1 MRHHSLKR
9 EKPRLDASDAVSFD
23 PQDPRNAS
31 IGPALVAWFLRHQ
44 RPLPWR
50 RHYDPYAVWISEIM
64 LQQTQMSKVVPY
76 FERWMTRFPDV
87 RAVAEAPLDALLQA
101 WEGLGYYR
109 RVQHLKAAAQQIM
122 AEHGGTLP
130 SDETS
135 LRQLPGIGTY
145 TAAAVASLAFGRPVA
160 VLDGNAQRVSA
171 RLLDWPLP
179 VKESRSQ
186 RVLRRALE
194 HWMPPGHAREF
205 NQAVMELGSLIC
217 TPRKPRCSQCPVC
230 AWCRAHAAKTVAL
243 RPVTSSR
250 PLTEAVTVAVGVLC
264 DNGKVFI
271 QKRPPE
277 GLMAGLWEF
286 PGGKAQEGEA
296 PEEALR
302 RELAEELG
310 VTVSIRE
317 KITEIR
323 HAITR
328 FRLHL
333 HAFRC
338 ALNPPNQSIRLRA
351 ATEGLWVPVD
361 ALDRYA
367 FPSANRRLIRLL
379 QAPREKRR

>member
-1 MRHHSLKR
+1 MPK
-9 EKPRLDASDAVSFD
+9 ASDTGTFD
-23 PQDPRNAS
+23 PQDSRNAC
-31 IGPALVAWFLRHQ
+31 IGPALVTWFLGHQ

-76 FERWMTRFPDV
+76 FERWMKRFPNV
-87 RAVAEAPLDALLQA
+87 QAVAEAPLDALLQA

-109 RVQHLKAAAQQIM
+109 RVHHLKAAAQQIM
-122 AEHGGTLP
+122 AQHGGKLP
-130 SDETS
+130 FDEAS
-135 LRQLPGIGTY
+135 LRRLPGIGPY
-145 TAAAVASLAFGRPVA
+145 TAAAVASLAFGRPVV

-171 RLLDWPLP
+171 RLLDWPAP
-179 VKESRSQ
+179 VKEARSLK
-186 RVLRRALE
+186 VLRQALE
-194 HWMPPGHAREF
+194 HWMPSGHAREF
-205 NQAVMELGSLIC
+205 NQAVMELGALIC
-217 TPRKPRCSQCPVC
+217 TPRNPRCVQCPVC
-230 AWCRAHAAKTVAL
+230 AWCRAYAAKTVAS
-243 RPVTSSR
+243 RPVMSGR

-286 PGGKAQEGEA
+286 PGGKAQKGETPEG
-296 PEEALR
+296 ALR

-310 VTVSIRE
+310 VTVSITE

-338 ALNPPNQSIRLRA
+338 VLNPPEQSIRLRV
-351 ATEGLWVPVD
+351 ATEGRWVPVD
-361 ALDRYA
+361 ALDGYA

-379 QAPREKRR
+379 QSAGEERR